1 MNNSFPKSTI
11 ISACFVLLFIAGI
24 HAQPLPSTWDLK
36 GTVYDVSAKT
46 PMESVTVL
54 TTAGRGTMTDSMG
67 RYSIKV
73 SERDSIIFS
82 YQNKMTPKYPVAKME
97 SLTQFD
103 MSLHVYVYSLPNVTI
118 RGRSYRMDSLMNRQE
133 YAKYFN
139 FSKPNPLKSVN
150 VANGGV
156 GMDPN
161 EIINMFR
168 FKRNR
173 QLAELSERLQREEQ
187 DKYVDYRFNKAFIK
201 KLTLLDGEE
210 LKEFMYKY
218 RPPYDYAVLTN
229 ELEMG
234 YYIQQCYRK
243 ERGQLPTGVL
253 LYHLN
258 AEYFPQ

>member
-1 MNNSFPKSTI
+1 M
-11 ISACFVLLFIAGI
+11 VLLAVSAG
-24 HAQPLPSTWDLK
+24 AQPLTWDLK

-46 PMESVTVL
+46 PMDGVIVM

-67 RYSIKV
+67 HYRITV
-73 SERDSIIFS
+73 SERDSVYFS

-103 MSLHVYVYSLPNVTI
+103 MSLHVYVYALPNVTV
-118 RGRSYRMDSLMNRQE
+118 RGRSYRMDSLMNRQQ

-173 QLAELSERLQREEQ
+173 QLAELAERLQREEQ

-210 LKEFMYKY
+210 LKKFMEKY

-243 ERGQLPTGVL
+243 ERGQLPSGVL
-253 LYHLN
+253 LYQLG
-258 AEYFPQ
+258 AEYFSQ

>member
-1 MNNSFPKSTI
+1 MIYRFPKRPI
-11 ISACFVLLFIAGI
+11 LLACFILLSLAGAL
-24 HAQPLPSTWDLK
+24 AQTWNLK

-54 TTAGRGTMTDSMG
+54 TTSGKGTMTDSMG
-67 RYSIKV
+67 RYTIMV
-73 SERDSIIFS
+73 SESDSVFFS
-82 YQNKMTPKYPVAKME
+82 YQNKMTPKYAVAKME
-97 SLTQFD
+97 DPTQFN
-103 MSLHVYVYSLPNVTI
+103 MSLHVYVYSLPNVTV
-118 RGRSYRMDSLMNRQE
+118 RGRSYRMDSLMNRQQ

-187 DKYVDYRFNKAFIK
+187 DKYVDFRFNKAFIR
-201 KLTLLDGEE
+201 KLTLLDGDD
-210 LKEFMYKY
+210 LKRFMEKY

-243 ERGQLPTGVL
+243 EKGQLPSGVL
-253 LYHLN
+253 LYQMS
-258 AEYFPQ
+258 AEYFSD

>member
-1 MNNSFPKSTI
+1 MNYFYPLRLAVLVLTI
-11 ISACFVLLFIAGI
+11 CFCSWKPVAG
-24 HAQPLPSTWDLK
+24 QTWELK
-36 GTVYDVSAKT
+36 GTVYDISEKT
-46 PMESVTVL
+46 PVELVTVL

-67 RYSIKV
+67 RYSIRV
-73 SERDSIIFS
+73 TQHDSVYFS
-82 YQNKMTPKYPVAKME
+82 YQNRVTGKYPVAGME
-97 SLTQFD
+97 DQTQFN
-103 MSLHVYVYSLPNVTI
+103 MSLHIHVFSLPNVTV
-118 RGRSYRMDSLMNRQE
+118 RARSYRMDSLMNRRE

-139 FSKPNPLKSVN
+139 FSKPNPLNSIN
-150 VANGGV
+150 VGPSGV

-173 QLAELSERLQREEQ
+173 QLAELSARLMKEEQ
-187 DKYVDYRFNKAFIK
+187 DKYVEYRFSKSFVR

-210 LKEFMYKY
+210 LRKFMNKY

-243 ERGQLPTGVL
+243 EKGQLPSGVI
-253 LYHLN
+253 LYQLG
-258 AEYFPQ
+258 AEYIGQ